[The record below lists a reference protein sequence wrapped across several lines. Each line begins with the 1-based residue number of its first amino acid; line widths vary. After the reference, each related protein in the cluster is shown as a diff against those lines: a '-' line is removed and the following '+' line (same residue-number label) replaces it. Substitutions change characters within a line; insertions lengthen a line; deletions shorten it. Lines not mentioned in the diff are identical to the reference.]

1 MVERSWIEG
10 KDRDFTPATRA
21 MLPLLLLSTALRTS
35 IVEHVHTKRLH
46 DAAFG
51 GAQLRGGSASP
62 KRSGGGGVDDWAGW
76 APRDSTTAALESSA
90 CTIEVR
96 TRALSV
102 AAFRAEFVDKQRPLL
117 LRGEAAAAFSAGW
130 NALGHWSEAEFL
142 AKYGDVLLQGSG
154 SRPARTAA
162 ETIRAFHTDAPAM
175 YHWSDLDTQNL
186 TEATLPDF
194 RPTPALYEG
203 TMRRGDFLASSIFLA
218 PPGEGAGFHFH
229 NDAAS
234 VLVHGRKRW
243 FMYPPSAWDV
253 IALPKG
259 NEEGSAAAEVGGL
272 GLVSQRQFFEG
283 VYPKVLRAGAPARK
297 RPHECVQRPGDVVYV
312 PEMWSHMTLS
322 IGATVS
328 ISLLRNSPWGVRVPV
343 GGDSL
348 PKQGPV
354 TKVGHSRSTGSS
366 SNGGAGEERVQGKVR
381 QGGALPSPGHND

>member
-1 MVERSWIEG
+1 M
-10 KDRDFTPATRA
+10 T
-21 MLPLLLLSTALRTS
+21 PLLLLSAALRTS
-35 IVEHVHTKRLH
+35 IVEHVQTKRLH
-46 DAAFG
+46 DAALG
-51 GAQLRGGSASP
+51 GAQLRGGASP
-62 KRSGGGGVDDWAGW
+62 ERGGGGVIDDWAGW
-76 APRDSTTAALESSA
+76 APKDSATAALESSA

-102 AAFRAEFVDKQRPLL
+102 ATFRAEFVDKQRPLL
-117 LRGEAAAAFSAGW
+117 LQGEAAAAFTAGW
-130 NALGHWSEAEFL
+130 GALGHWSEAQFH
-142 AKYGDVLLQGSG
+142 AKYGDVVLQGSG
-154 SRPARTAA
+154 GRPDRTAA
-162 ETIRAFHTDAPAM
+162 ETIRAFHTAAPAM

-186 TEATLPDF
+186 TEATLADF

-253 IALPKG
+253 IALPKDTG
-259 NEEGSAAAEVGGL
+259 QGSAAAEVGGL
-272 GLVSQRQFFEG
+272 GLVSQRQFFES
-283 VYPKVLRAGAPARK
+283 VYPKVLRAGAPARM
-297 RPHECVQRPGDVVYV
+297 RPHECVQRPGEVMYV
-312 PEMWSHMTLS
+312 PEMWTHMTLS

-328 ISLLRNSPWGVRVPV
+328 VSLLRNSPWGVRVPV

-354 TKVGHSRSTGSS
+354 TKVGHGSTS
-366 SNGGAGEERVQGKVR
+366 GAGGERVQGVNNKTARLPQSVKTR